1 MLSYILR
8 RVFLM
13 LPTIV
18 GITFVVFLLLA
29 LSPGGIGAAAS
40 VSGGGQQDASKA
52 AMLQVYL
59 EDRYGLNDPVLM
71 QYGRWLHRI
80 SPVKFGGRDQV
91 TPAGERL
98 QAPKELETPP
108 LIEWLGVTNVDG
120 ASEAFLAERVAAR
133 MSVST
138 SAANSAATGGA
149 NSGARVVLNTTELE
163 DAPRLYRKIAN
174 DSLTARS
181 KYLAAKRAFES
192 ALAEYATASGEHAG
206 GEVLDRKGKVKLDA
220 IASMSIDRSNAMWP
234 KVDAAAQAM
243 ITSWTTARIEREVL
257 ATAFAEQPFP
267 QAGFSIIP
275 GVLWIGP
282 PDLGT
287 AFSKSRPVSSLILA
301 ALPVTL
307 LLNLI
312 AFPIIYLIA
321 IPSGVLASARVGSWF
336 DKMSGALYVGL
347 WSIPT
352 VWAGVLAIGYLANKQ
367 YLGLFPVAGLHDRGA
382 DAWTFLPGVQQNGVW
397 EMGWLLDMG
406 WHVVLPVSCLVYGGF
421 AVLSKQ
427 TRAAM
432 LDNFSADYVRTAKA
446 KGVARKDVIIH
457 HVFRNSLLPLITMFV
472 TVFPAT
478 LAGSVVIERIFSVP
492 GMGSLIL
499 DAIAQRD
506 RELILANTFM
516 IACVNL
522 TALLF
527 ADILYAVA
535 DPRVSYE

>member
-1 MLSYILR
+1 MLNYILR
-8 RVFLM
+8 RMLFM

-40 VSGGGQQDASKA
+40 VSGGQQDASKA

-71 QYGRWLHRI
+71 QYARWLHRI
-80 SPVKFGGRDQV
+80 SPVKFGVRDQV

-98 QAPKELETPP
+98 QPPKELADPP
-108 LIEWLGVTNVDG
+108 LIAWL
-120 ASEAFLAERVAAR
+120 ALEAAQEDAAAAIGLAVAERTTSSALATDDPQRQYRKVANDALAARSQFLA
-133 MSVST
+133 
-138 SAANSAATGGA
+138 
-149 NSGARVVLNTTELE
+149 
-163 DAPRLYRKIAN
+163 RK
-174 DSLTARS
+174 RE
-181 KYLAAKRAFES
+181 FES
-192 ALAEYATASGEHAG
+192 ALAAYAVAHGETAG
-206 GEVLDRKGKVKLDA
+206 GALLDRKGKIRLTEVEATAFDPT
-220 IASMSIDRSNAMWP
+220 NP
-234 KVDAAAQAM
+234 AAAKVESSARAMLASWQA
-243 ITSWTTARIEREVL
+243 ARVAREVL
-257 ATAFAEQPFP
+257 AASFAAQPFP
-267 QAGFSIIP
+267 QSGFAIISN
-275 GVLWIGP
+275 VLWVGP

-336 DKMSGALYVGL
+336 DKCSGALYVGL

-367 YLGLFPVAGLHDRGA
+367 YLGLFPVAGMHDRAAGN
-382 DAWTFLPGVQQNGVW
+382 WTFLPGLQQGGDW
-397 EMGWLLDMG
+397 QMGWLLDMM
-406 WHVVLPVSCLVYGGF
+406 WHVVLPVACLVYGGF

-432 LDNFSADYVRTAKA
+432 LDNFNADYVRTAKA
-446 KGVARKDVIIH
+446 KGVSRKDVIVH

-522 TALLF
+522 TALLL

>member
-1 MLSYILR
+1 MLNYIIR
-8 RVFLM
+8 RILFMV
-13 LPTIV
+13 PTVV

-29 LSPGGIGAAAS
+29 LSPGGIGAALTAS
-40 VSGGGQQDASKA
+40 AGGQQDASKA
-52 AMLQVYL
+52 AILQAYL
-59 EDRYGLNDPVLM
+59 EDRYGLNDPVLV

-80 SPVKFGGRDQV
+80 SPVKFGVRDQL

-98 QAPKELETPP
+98 RAPKEIPDPP
-108 LIEWLGVTNVDG
+108 LVAWVGGPLDLAEIRAAAAGPPAIDPNVTEGVTV
-120 ASEAFLAERVAAR
+120 EARQRAYRK
-133 MSVST
+133 
-138 SAANSAATGGA
+138 AAN
-149 NSGARVVLNTTELE
+149 
-163 DAPRLYRKIAN
+163 DA
-174 DSLTARS
+174 LTARS
-181 KYLAAKRAFES
+181 RYLAARRTFES
-192 ALAEYATASGEHAG
+192 TLVDYASAAGRAEL
-206 GEVLDRKGKVKLDA
+206 LDAKGKIVTARLEGEEP
-220 IASMSIDRSNAMWP
+220 DRANAAFA
-234 KVDAAAQAM
+234 KVEAAAA
-243 ITSWTTARIEREVL
+243 TVRETWRNASVQREIL
-257 ATAFAEQPFP
+257 ATAFAGKPFP
-267 QAGFSIIP
+267 ESGFAVIP
-275 GVLWIGP
+275 GVLWVGP

-287 AFSKSRPVSSLILA
+287 AFSKSRPVTDLIGN

-307 LLNLI
+307 LLNLV

-321 IPSGVLASARVGSWF
+321 IPSGVLASARAGSWF
-336 DKMSGALYVGL
+336 DKLSGATYVAL

-352 VWAGVLAIGYLANKQ
+352 VWAGVLAIGYLANQQ
-367 YLGLFPVAGLHDRGA
+367 YLGLFPVSGLHDRA
-382 DAWTFLPGVQQNGVW
+382 AESWTFLPGTQVDGTWQ
-397 EMGWLLDMG
+397 MGWMLDLL
-406 WHVVLPVSCLVYGGF
+406 WHMVLPVACLVYGGF

-432 LDNFSADYVRTAKA
+432 LDNFNADYVRTAKA
-446 KGVARKDVIIH
+446 KGVARKDVVIH

-499 DAIAQRD
+499 DAISQRD

-522 TALLF
+522 VALLI

>member
-1 MLSYILR
+1 MLNYIAR
-8 RVFLM
+8 RILFM
-13 LPTIV
+13 LPTVI

-29 LSPGGIGAAAS
+29 LSPGGIGAAAAAA
-40 VSGGGQQDASKA
+40 GGQQDASKA
-52 AMLQVYL
+52 AILEAYLQ
-59 EDRYGLNDPVLM
+59 DRYGLNDPVLV

-80 SPVKFGGRDQV
+80 SPVKFGTRDQV
-91 TPAGERL
+91 TPSGERL
-98 QAPKELETPP
+98 QSPKAIPEPP
-108 LIEWLGVTNVDG
+108 LVAWGGFDVPAAPAAKGGPVLQGGDD
-120 ASEAFLAERVAAR
+120 AERQRAYRRVANDALAAR
-133 MSVST
+133 S
-138 SAANSAATGGA
+138 
-149 NSGARVVLNTTELE
+149 R
-163 DAPRLYRKIAN
+163 
-174 DSLTARS
+174 
-181 KYLAAKRAFES
+181 YLGAKRGFES
-192 ALAEYATASGEHAG
+192 ALVDYARAAGREDWLDGKGRIVLARVEAVPADRGNTA
-206 GEVLDRKGKVKLDA
+206 
-220 IASMSIDRSNAMWP
+220 WP
-234 KVDAAAQAM
+234 VVDAAFGAM
-243 ITSWTTARIEREVL
+243 RTAWVEAMERRDQL
-257 ATAFAEQPFP
+257 ALAFAERPFP
-267 QAGFSIIP
+267 EAGLPVLP
-275 GVLWIGP
+275 GMLWVGT

-287 AFSKSRPVSSLILA
+287 AFSKSRPVTELILD

-312 AFPIIYLIA
+312 AFPIIYLVA
-321 IPSGVLASARVGSWF
+321 IPSGILASARKGSWF
-336 DKMSGALYVGL
+336 DKLSGAAYVAL

-352 VWAGVLAIGYLANKQ
+352 VWAGVLAVGYVASDE
-367 YLGLFPVAGLHDRGA
+367 YLGWFPVSGLHDRAA
-382 DAWTFLPGVQQNGVW
+382 DAWTFLPGVQADGSWQI
-397 EMGWLLDMG
+397 GWLTDYL
-406 WHVVLPVSCLVYGGF
+406 WHIVLPVACLVYGGF

-432 LDNFSADYVRTAKA
+432 LDNFNADYVRTAKA
-446 KGVARKDVIIH
+446 KGVARRDVVIH

-522 TALLF
+522 TALLL

>member
-1 MLSYILR
+1 MLNYILR
-8 RVFLM
+8 RILFM
-13 LPTIV
+13 LPTII

-40 VSGGGQQDASKA
+40 VSGGQQDASKA
-52 AMLQVYL
+52 AMLQAYL
-59 EDRYGLNDPVLM
+59 EDRYGLNDPVLV

-80 SPVKFGGRDQV
+80 SPLKFGTRDQV

-98 QAPKELETPP
+98 QPPKELAPP
-108 LIEWLGVTNVDG
+108 PMVEWLGVTDFYPSVDEHV
-120 ASEAFLAERVAAR
+120 ASVVAAR
-133 MSVST
+133 RG
-138 SAANSAATGGA
+138 TGGLVLLPNA
-149 NSGARVVLNTTELE
+149 DQDCARQ
-163 DAPRLYRKIAN
+163 YRKIAN
-174 DSLTARS
+174 DALTARS
-181 KYLAAKRAFES
+181 KFLASKRTFES
-192 ALAEYATASGEHAG
+192 ALAAYAAASGH
-206 GEVLDRKGKVKLDA
+206 GEADGKLLDRKGKIKLDA
-220 IASMSIDRSNAMWP
+220 LSTMTVDRSNAAWP
-234 KVDAAAQAM
+234 KVEASAQAM
-243 ITSWTTARIEREVL
+243 LTAWRIARAEREVL
-257 ATAFAEQPFP
+257 AVAFSERPFP
-267 QAGFSIIP
+267 ESGFTIIP
-275 GVLWIGP
+275 ETVWIGP

-321 IPSGVLASARVGSWF
+321 IPSGVLASARKGSWF
-336 DKMSGALYVGL
+336 DKASGALYVAL

-352 VWAGVLAIGYLANKQ
+352 VWAGVLAIGYLSNKQ
-367 YLGLFPVAGLHDRGA
+367 YLGLFPVAGMHDRAA
-382 DAWTFLPGVQQNGVW
+382 DGWTFLPGVQFNGTW
-397 EMGWLLDMG
+397 QMGWLLDMG
-406 WHVVLPVSCLVYGGF
+406 WHAVLPVACLVYGGF

-432 LDNFSADYVRTAKA
+432 LDNFNADYVRTAKA
-446 KGVARKDVIIH
+446 KGVSRKDVVIH

-522 TALLF
+522 SALLF

>member
-1 MLSYILR
+1 
-8 RVFLM
+8 M
-13 LPTIV
+13 LPTII

-40 VSGGGQQDASKA
+40 VSGGQQDASKA
-52 AMLQVYL
+52 AMLQAYL
-59 EDRYGLNDPVLM
+59 EDRYGLNDPVLV

-80 SPVKFGGRDQV
+80 SPVKFGVRDQV

-98 QAPKELETPP
+98 QPPKVLAPPP
-108 LIEWLGVTNVDG
+108 MLEWLGETKYLASVD
-120 ASEAFLAERVAAR
+120 ASIAQVVAERKGSAGAVLVA
-133 MSVST
+133 T
-138 SAANSAATGGA
+138 ATDD
-149 NSGARVVLNTTELE
+149 N
-163 DAPRLYRKIAN
+163 PRQYRKVAN
-174 DSLTARS
+174 DALTARS
-181 KYLAAKRAFES
+181 KYLGAKRVFES
-192 ALAEYATASGEHAG
+192 ALAEYAVASGHGDAG
-206 GEVLDRKGKVKLDA
+206 GALLDRKGKIKLDA
-220 IASMSIDRSNAMWP
+220 LAITTLDRNNAAWP
-234 KVDAAAQAM
+234 KVDASAKAMLVAWEFARAQ
-243 ITSWTTARIEREVL
+243 REVL
-257 ATAFAEQPFP
+257 ATAFTEMPFQ
-267 QAGFSIIP
+267 QAGFVVIP
-275 GVLWIGP
+275 DLLWIGP

-321 IPSGVLASARVGSWF
+321 IPSGVLASARKGSWF
-336 DKMSGALYVGL
+336 DKASGALYVGL

-367 YLGLFPVAGLHDRGA
+367 YLGLFPVAGMHDRAA
-382 DAWTFLPGVQQNGVW
+382 DGWTFLPGVQYGGDWQ
-397 EMGWLLDMG
+397 MGWLLDMA
-406 WHVVLPVSCLVYGGF
+406 WHVVLPVACLVYGGF

-432 LDNFSADYVRTAKA
+432 LDNFNADYVRTAKA
-446 KGVARKDVIIH
+446 KGVSRKDVIIH

-522 TALLF
+522 SALLI

>member
-1 MLSYILR
+1 MVNYIAR
-8 RVFLM
+8 RLFFM
-13 LPTIV
+13 LPTVI

-40 VSGGGQQDASKA
+40 AAGGQQDASKA
-52 AMLQVYL
+52 AILEAYLQ
-59 EDRYGLNDPVLM
+59 DRYGLNDPVLV
-71 QYGRWLHRI
+71 QYARWLHRI
-80 SPVKFGGRDQV
+80 SPVKFGTRDQV
-91 TPAGERL
+91 TSAGERL
-98 QAPKELETPP
+98 QSPKGIPQPP
-108 LIEWLGVTNVDG
+108 LVGWGELTLPSLPVEEVGQVLPATDI
-120 ASEAFLAERVAAR
+120 AERQRA
-133 MSVST
+133 
-138 SAANSAATGGA
+138 
-149 NSGARVVLNTTELE
+149 
-163 DAPRLYRKIAN
+163 YRRIAN
-174 DSLTARS
+174 DALAARS
-181 KYLAAKRAFES
+181 QYLGAKREFES
-192 ALAEYATASGEHAG
+192 ALVEYARAANREDW
-206 GEVLDRKGKVKLDA
+206 LDGKGKIVVA
-220 IASMSIDRSNAMWP
+220 RVEVVPADRSNAAWS
-234 KVDAAAQAM
+234 KV
-243 ITSWTTARIEREVL
+243 TSAFNTMATKWSEATLRRSVL
-257 ATAFAEQPFP
+257 ARAFSEHAFP
-267 QAGFSIIP
+267 EAGLPVIP
-275 GVLWIGP
+275 GVLWVGV

-287 AFSKSRPVSSLILA
+287 AFSKSRPVTDLIVD

-312 AFPIIYLIA
+312 AFPIIYLVA
-321 IPSGVLASARVGSWF
+321 IPTGIVASARAGSWF
-336 DKMSGALYVGL
+336 DKFSGATYVAL

-352 VWAGVLAIGYLANKQ
+352 VWAGVLAVGYLASDE
-367 YLGLFPVAGLHDRGA
+367 YLGLFPVSGLHDRAA
-382 DAWTFLPGVQQNGVW
+382 DAWTFLPAVQADGTWQI
-397 EMGWLLDMG
+397 GWLLDAL
-406 WHVVLPVSCLVYGGF
+406 WHIVLPVACLVYGGF

-432 LDNFSADYVRTAKA
+432 LDNFNADYVRTAKA
-446 KGVARKDVIIH
+446 KGVARKDVVIH

-499 DAIAQRD
+499 DAINQRD

>member
-1 MLSYILR
+1 MLNYIIR
-8 RVFLM
+8 RILFMV
-13 LPTIV
+13 PTVV

-29 LSPGGIGAAAS
+29 LSPGGIGAALTAS
-40 VSGGGQQDASKA
+40 AGGQQDASKA
-52 AMLQVYL
+52 AILQAYL
-59 EDRYGLNDPVLM
+59 EDRYGLNDPVLV

-80 SPVKFGGRDQV
+80 SPVKFGVRDQL

-98 QAPKELETPP
+98 RAPKEIPDPP
-108 LIEWLGVTNVDG
+108 LVAWVGGPLDLAEIRAAASVAPAIDPNTIEGVTV
-120 ASEAFLAERVAAR
+120 EARQRAYRK
-133 MSVST
+133 
-138 SAANSAATGGA
+138 AAN
-149 NSGARVVLNTTELE
+149 
-163 DAPRLYRKIAN
+163 DA
-174 DSLTARS
+174 LTARS
-181 KYLAAKRAFES
+181 RYLAARRTFES
-192 ALAEYATASGEHAG
+192 TLVDYASAAGRAEL
-206 GEVLDRKGKVKLDA
+206 LDAKGKIVTARLEGEEP
-220 IASMSIDRSNAMWP
+220 DRANSAFA
-234 KVDAAAQAM
+234 KVEAAAA
-243 ITSWTTARIEREVL
+243 TVRETWRNASVQREIL
-257 ATAFAEQPFP
+257 ATAFAGKPFP
-267 QAGFSIIP
+267 ESGFAVIP
-275 GVLWIGP
+275 GVLWVGP

-287 AFSKSRPVSSLILA
+287 AFSKSRPVTDLIGN

-307 LLNLI
+307 LLNLV

-321 IPSGVLASARVGSWF
+321 IPSGVLASARAGSWF
-336 DKMSGALYVGL
+336 DKLSGATYVAL

-352 VWAGVLAIGYLANKQ
+352 VWAGVLAIGYLANQQ
-367 YLGLFPVAGLHDRGA
+367 YLGLFPVSGLHDRA
-382 DAWTFLPGVQQNGVW
+382 AESWTFLPGTQVDGTWQ
-397 EMGWLLDMG
+397 MGWMLDLL
-406 WHVVLPVSCLVYGGF
+406 WHMVLPVACLVYGGF

-432 LDNFSADYVRTAKA
+432 LDNFNADYVRTAKA
-446 KGVARKDVIIH
+446 KGVARKDVVIH

-499 DAIAQRD
+499 DAISQRD

-522 TALLF
+522 VALLI